1 MGEEGRTGHAR
12 PMDDIDAPDD
22 LDDVPRSPPA
32 GWLEALDR
40 SEADLA
46 AGRTVSWQEVRARLL
61 AMLDEMEAEQ
71 ARRRA

>member
-1 MGEEGRTGHAR
+1 MGEEGQTGHAR
-12 PMDDIDAPDD
+12 PMDDIDAP
-22 LDDVPRSPPA
+22 DDVPRSPPA